1 MVENAN
7 FFTIFAKGTH
17 TGKLDLHFGNNGDGD
32 DGGHVNED
40 DDVGRPPARMGSARG
55 QLTWIIIGL
64 LIMMMSPTFSVVMM
78 VMMSEDHQHRARGE
92 TYWAVDLDPHLTVD
106 DDGDDDCDK
115 DDDGDGDEHCLR
127 PPAQSAKRRHT
138 TLGKGK
144 TYRAVDLDLHLTFP
158 PWAPLGSWPEGTK
171 V

>member
-1 MVENAN
+1 
-7 FFTIFAKGTH
+7 
-17 TGKLDLHFGNNGDGD
+17 
-32 DGGHVNED
+32 
-40 DDVGRPPARMGSARG
+40 MGSARG

-115 DDDGDGDEHCLR
+115 DDDGDG
-127 PPAQSAKRRHT
+127 
-138 TLGKGK
+138 
-144 TYRAVDLDLHLTFP
+144 V
-158 PWAPLGSWPEGTK
+158 
-171 V
+171 